1 MTWSTQ
7 PGKSRGF
14 PPAQRLRILARDPI
28 CRCTGCPRCTPN
40 GCTTRSTEAD
50 HIGDRNDMRITNG
63 RGLCTPC
70 HAWRTAQ
77 QGNAAPRAR
86 AKREPEK
93 HPGLR

>member
-1 MTWSTQ
+1 MSWSTQ

-28 CRCTGCPRCTPN
+28 CRCTGCPRCTSN
-40 GCTTRSTEAD
+40 GCTASSTEAD
-50 HIGDRNDMRITNG
+50 SLDQTHTDQGQGM
-63 RGLCTPC
+63 CTPC
-70 HAWRTAQ
+70 HAHRSSQ

-86 AKREPEK
+86 AKRQPEK

>member
-28 CRCTGCPRCTPN
+28 CRCAGCPRCTSN
-40 GCTTRSTEAD
+40 GCTASSTEAD
-50 HIGDRNDMRITNG
+50 SLDQTHTDQGQGM
-63 RGLCTPC
+63 CTPC
-70 HAWRTAQ
+70 HAHRSASQGLAARGHGPTRKRPAQ
-77 QGNAAPRAR
+77 R
-86 AKREPEK
+86 

>member
-28 CRCTGCPRCTPN
+28 CRCSGCPRCTPN
-40 GCTTRSTEAD
+40 GCTARSTEAD
-50 HIGDRNDMRITNG
+50 SLDRTHTDQGQGM
-63 RGLCTPC
+63 CTPC
-70 HAWRTAQ
+70 HAHRSAL
-77 QGNAAPRAR
+77 QGNAAPRVR
-86 AKREPEK
+86 ATRQAEP